1 MRSFHIKVDPLIE
14 LIQNKTLI
22 MNHFIMQKDIHYRQ
36 YHHRNNKTRFTQV
49 NRLMDGWN
57 V

>member
-49 NRLMDGWN
+49 NRLMDG
-57 V
+57 